1 MGFKDILLQIDDSR
15 GRDSRL
21 NLAVDIARRQGAQ
34 LTGLFALE
42 PLDLSG
48 LVAPSGADIATV
60 QALDDIRERY
70 RAQRRA
76 AGDRLRAGFEDAT
89 RRAGIASEWRA
100 LEGDPAELA
109 IHEARYADLIILGQ
123 SDPDEPLSRADI
135 PGAVLLGAGRPILV
149 IPFIGSETI
158 GRNVL
163 VAWRTTREAARAV
176 NDALPFLTAADSVT
190 VLTINPERDGDGQPD
205 RSTAEIARHLA
216 RHGIEA
222 EASHIDAADIEVGEA
237 LLSRAADLDSDLIVM
252 GGYGHSRLRE
262 FALGGTTRTLLQHM
276 TVPVLLSH

>member
-76 AGDRLRAGFEDAT
+76 AGDRLRAGFDDAT
-89 RRAGIASEWRA
+89 RRAGIAGEWRA

-216 RHGIEA
+216 RHGVKA
-222 EASHIDAADIEVGEA
+222 TASHIDAADIEVGEA

>member
-1 MGFKDILLQIDDSR
+1 MGFKDLLLQVDDSR
-15 GRDSRL
+15 GRESRL

-60 QALDDIRERY
+60 QALDEIRERY

-76 AGDRLRAGFEDAT
+76 AGDRLRAGFDDAT

-109 IHEARYADLIILGQ
+109 IHEARYADLFILGQ

-135 PGAVLLGAGRPILV
+135 PGAVLLGAGRPVLV
-149 IPFIGSETI
+149 IPFIGSESV

-176 NDALPFLTAADSVT
+176 NDALPFLTTAERVT
-190 VLTINPERDGDGQPD
+190 VLTINPERDGDGEPD

-216 RHGIEA
+216 RHGIKA

-237 LLSRAADLDSDLIVM
+237 LLSRAADLDNDLIVM

-262 FALGGTTRTLLQHM
+262 FALGGTTRALLQHM

>member
-1 MGFKDILLQIDDSR
+1 RHTAADRRFARPG
-15 GRDSRL
+15 
-21 NLAVDIARRQGAQ
+21 LAPQSCRRH
-34 LTGLFALE
+34 
-42 PLDLSG
+42 
-48 LVAPSGADIATV
+48 
-60 QALDDIRERY
+60 
-70 RAQRRA
+70 RA
-76 AGDRLRAGFEDAT
+76 APGGAADGAVRPRTARFEWPGRAVGRLRAGFDDAT

-135 PGAVLLGAGRPILV
+135 PGAVLLGAGRPVLV